1 VREKQTNDL
10 LGCGLMKDCDIDPWW
25 PPKVSH
31 EKFQEKKKW
40 PLVIQ
45 KSRFEV
51 LMFKNKI

>member
-1 VREKQTNDL
+1 MREKQTNDL

>member
-1 VREKQTNDL
+1 MIF

-25 PPKVSH
+25 LKVSH
-31 EKFQEKKKW
+31 AKFQEKKKKW